1 MSPLAFNSQASF
13 NASNTSFNTAA
24 NASLLDQAYN
34 GNTTNFIQTP
44 GTINTSYV
52 PNQSSLPYVG
62 GNSSLIVP
70 TNKTNAYGQSTINL
84 HAIAGQYGPNTSAVN
99 NNANNNNNGN
109 VTNTL
114 GIGNYTNS
122 SYDSTP
128 NFPTQQSST
137 NTSNSFDPATTPYDQ
152 LAARKSIDDHHI
164 MKKQLD
170 EQLLTKVSQM
180 SLEQVTKL
188 LAQKQRELKSTSIL
202 LNQMKNSNSS
212 SGRSSSSSNIN
223 AQTDKE
229 EFC

>member
-1 MSPLAFNSQASF
+1 M
-13 NASNTSFNTAA
+13 
-24 NASLLDQAYN
+24 
-34 GNTTNFIQTP
+34 
-44 GTINTSYV
+44 
-52 PNQSSLPYVG
+52 
-62 GNSSLIVP
+62 P
-70 TNKTNAYGQSTINL
+70 TNKTNAYGQSTINI
-84 HAIAGQYGPNTSAVN
+84 HALAGQYGQNSSSSSAVN
-99 NNANNNNNGN
+99 TNNISNGN
-109 VTNTL
+109 VSNTL
-114 GIGNYTNS
+114 GIVGGYTNS

-137 NTSNSFDPATTPYDQ
+137 NTSNSYDPTTS